1 MPEGSPRL
9 QGILLLI
16 GALFLLYQAWR
27 GWRAGIVRG
36 GINFAALVV
45 SAVFGTF
52 AAQAGASMA
61 GGWDSVS
68 GTVTGFV
75 VGSVSIIIVF
85 FVIWFLGAV
94 LFKRTE
100 HQGTVVVRFFY
111 GFGGAVFGVLIGIVI
126 LWGGVTIIRS
136 LGSIAKGTI
145 EGQKAQ
151 QQAIATLPPGMP
163 APEPV
168 SLPLVDGLV
177 KLKDSLEMGPAG
189 KVVEKVD
196 VLPPEIYQVMADVPR
211 LAGDPQALVRFS
223 EYPGIQDLLN
233 NPRIIELLNNPELA
247 AAAERKDYLGMMRN
261 KALLEAVED
270 PSVLEQAKKIDL
282 KAAMKFALEKP
293 TPTPAPSP
301 HSKKKQ

>member
-1 MPEGSPRL
+1 MPEGSPRV
-9 QGILLLI
+9 QGVLLLI

-36 GINFAALVV
+36 GINFAALVI
-45 SAVFGTF
+45 SSVFGTF
-52 AAQAGASMA
+52 AAQAGASLA

-68 GTVTGFV
+68 GTITGFA
-75 VGSVSIIIVF
+75 VGSASIIIVF

-111 GFGGAVFGVLIGIVI
+111 GFGGAVFGLLIGLVI
-126 LWGGVTIIRS
+126 LWGAITIIRG
-136 LGSIAKGTI
+136 LGSFAQGTI
-145 EGQKAQ
+145 AGQQAQ
-151 QQAIATLPPGMP
+151 QQMAASLPPGMP
-163 APEPV
+163 IQEPAK
-168 SLPLVDGLV
+168 LPLVEGLV
-177 KLKDSLEMGPAG
+177 MLKDSLEMGPAG

-196 VLPPEIYQVMADVPR
+196 VLPPEVYQVMADVPR
-211 LAGDPQALVRFS
+211 LASDPQALLRFT
-223 EYPGIQDLLN
+223 EFPGVQDLLN
-233 NPRIIELLNNPELA
+233 NPRVIELINNPELA
-247 AAAERKDYLGMMRN
+247 EAAEKKDYLGMMRN

-293 TPTPAPSP
+293 TPTPAPLP